1 VTRRI
6 LTTILAVTTLAV
18 ALFGV
23 PLALGVRRLYY
34 NEAVVRLEREAAE
47 AGIAVPASFAQ
58 STDPV
63 ELPDPGG
70 AISLAL
76 YGADGAKVLGQGPD
90 RADEAVAGALQGDVR
105 GTRQAGA
112 LVVAVPLTS
121 EERVFAA
128 IRATV
133 PRRVVDARIRRAWL
147 AMAGL
152 AIGVLAAAGGV
163 AWLQARR
170 LGRPVQAL
178 AEAASRL
185 GRGDFSVRAATS
197 GVTEVDA
204 AAGALN
210 VTAERL
216 GELLARER
224 AFSADASHQLRT
236 PLTRL
241 RLRLESALATPGADR
256 DEAIAASL
264 DDIDRLEATVEDLL
278 ALARDVAPA
287 RQRLDLPA
295 LLAELERSWHGT
307 LAASGRPLR
316 VVVESGLPP
325 VDGSPAALRQVL
337 DVLVANAA
345 QHGAGTVTLH
355 ARPAADGL
363 ALDVADEG
371 PGPPVTGEDLF
382 RRRSE
387 TATGRGIGLALA
399 RSLIEAEGGRLVLSR
414 PGPQPCFSV
423 LLPPG
428 TSGPDRGP
436 GSES

>member
-1 VTRRI
+1 MTRRI
-6 LTTILAVTTLAV
+6 LATILAVTTLAV

-23 PLALGVRRLYY
+23 PLAIGIRRLYY

-58 STDPV
+58 TGDPV

-70 AISLAL
+70 AMSLAL

-90 RADEAVAGALQGDVR
+90 RADGAVTGALQGDVR
-105 GTRQAGA
+105 GARRPGA

-121 EERVFAA
+121 DERVFAA
-128 IRATV
+128 IRGTV
-133 PRRVVDARIRRAWL
+133 PRRVVDARVRRAWL

-152 AIGVLAAAGGV
+152 ALGVLAAAAGLAG
-163 AWLQARR
+163 LQARR
-170 LGRPVQAL
+170 LGRPVHAL
-178 AEAASRL
+178 AEAATRL
-185 GRGDFSVRAATS
+185 GDGDFSVRAATS

-204 AAGALN
+204 ATGALN
-210 VTAERL
+210 VTAARL

-256 DEAIAASL
+256 DQALAASL
-264 DDIDRLEATVEDLL
+264 EDIDRLEATVEDLL
-278 ALARDVAPA
+278 ALARDVAPP

-295 LLAELERSWHGT
+295 LLAEVERNWHGP

-316 VVVESGLPP
+316 VIVESGLPP
-325 VDGSPAALRQVL
+325 VAASPAALRQVL
-337 DVLVANAA
+337 DVLVGNAA
-345 QHGAGTVTLH
+345 QHGAGTVTIH

-371 PGPPVTGEDLF
+371 PGPSVSGEDLF

-399 RSLIEAEGGRLVLSR
+399 RSLTDAEGGRLVLSR
-414 PGPQPCFSV
+414 PGPEPCFSV

-428 TSGPDRGP
+428 ISRPDRRP
-436 GSES
+436 HFEN